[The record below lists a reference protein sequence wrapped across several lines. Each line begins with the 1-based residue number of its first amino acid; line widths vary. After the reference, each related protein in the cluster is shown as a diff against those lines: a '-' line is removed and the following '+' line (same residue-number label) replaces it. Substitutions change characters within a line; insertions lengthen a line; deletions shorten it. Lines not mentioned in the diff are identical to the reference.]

1 MGDLSNLKS
10 PVWINRPEGVT
21 IAKALLSGMECE
33 TGTKE
38 TSKGPA
44 VTWLGQQDAQIVQ
57 GDIQIKGFR
66 VVEDDTRDN
75 GEQAAG

>member
-1 MGDLSNLKS
+1 MM
-10 PVWINRPEGVT
+10 VWLGKN
-21 IAKALLSGMECE
+21 
-33 TGTKE
+33 
-38 TSKGPA
+38 
-44 VTWLGQQDAQIVQ
+44 WLGQQDAQIVQ